1 MNAKRDDNSS
11 HDEETPTPH
20 LPTPGFFG
28 RLRTYF
34 LTGILVSAP
43 LAITFGL
50 AWWFIDFVDSK
61 VMPLIPARY
70 NPELYLP
77 AAYKGYGIPGFGLL
91 LMVLAITMVGWL
103 TTNFAGRAL
112 IRLYERILNRIPAVR
127 SIYGAIKQILETVL
141 ANQSNAF
148 RQAVLL
154 EYPRRGMWAIGF
166 ITGETKG
173 EVQNLTEDRVINV
186 FLPTTP
192 NPTSGFLL
200 FIPKR
205 DLVVL
210 DMSVEEAIKMV
221 MSGGIVTPPDR
232 RPEEVRQKP
241 VVAAHTY
248 EDVDI
253 LREKENAPVLV
264 SRQGAADST
273 RKDGGDTE
281 ADTSSTTDKPK
292 QDA

>member
-1 MNAKRDDNSS
+1 MNAKRDDSPDHNNGA
-11 HDEETPTPH
+11 PTPPMPS
-20 LPTPGFFG
+20 LGILG

-34 LTGILVSAP
+34 LTGVLVSAP

-50 AWWFIDFVDSK
+50 AWWFIEFVDGS
-61 VMPLIPARY
+61 VMPLIPSKY
-70 NPELYLP
+70 NPEIYLP
-77 AAYKGYGIPGFGLL
+77 DAYQSYGIPGFGLL
-91 LMVLAITMVGWL
+91 VVVIAITLVGWL

-112 IRLYERILNRIPAVR
+112 IKVYERILGRIPAVR

-173 EVQNLTEDRVINV
+173 EVQHLTEDTVINV

-200 FIPKR
+200 FVPKR
-205 DLVVL
+205 DVIVL
-210 DMSVEEAIKMV
+210 DMTVEEAIKMV
-221 MSGGIVTPPDR
+221 MSGGIVTPVDR
-232 RPEEVRQKP
+232 RPAEEQDKP
-241 VVAAHTY
+241 QVSAKTY

-253 LREKENAPVLV
+253 LREKEKAPVLV
-264 SRQGAADST
+264 SRHEPGAAPQ
-273 RKDGGDTE
+273 E
-281 ADTSSTTDKPK
+281 PEK
-292 QDA
+292 QNS

>member
-1 MNAKRDDNSS
+1 MNAKRDDTNDTENQGSG
-11 HDEETPTPH
+11 HT
-20 LPTPGFFG
+20 LPSPGLFA
-28 RLRTYF
+28 RMRAYF

-50 AWWFIDFVDSK
+50 AWWFIEFVDSK
-61 VMPLIPARY
+61 VIPLIPAHY
-70 NPELYLP
+70 NPETYLP
-77 AAYKGYGIPGFGLL
+77 DGYQDYGIPGLGLL
-91 LMVLAITMVGWL
+91 VILVFITVVGWF

-112 IRLYERILNRIPAVR
+112 IKLYERILGRIPAVR
-127 SIYGAIKQILETVL
+127 SIYSAVKQILETVL

-173 EVQNLTEDRVINV
+173 EVQHLTEDTVINI

-200 FIPKR
+200 FVPRGDI
-205 DLVVL
+205 VIL
-210 DMSVEEAIKMV
+210 DMTVEEAIKMV

-232 RPEEVRQKP
+232 RPIEEQKQP
-241 VVAAHTY
+241 KVAAKTY
-248 EDVDI
+248 EDVDV
-253 LREKENAPVLV
+253 LREKENVPILV
-264 SRQGAADST
+264 SRDISARIDTDESASS
-273 RKDGGDTE
+273 KDGKTRE
-281 ADTSSTTDKPK
+281 
-292 QDA
+292 DA

>member
-1 MNAKRDDNSS
+1 MNAKRDDTNDTENQGSG
-11 HDEETPTPH
+11 HT
-20 LPTPGFFG
+20 LPSPGLFA
-28 RLRTYF
+28 RMRAYF

-50 AWWFIDFVDSK
+50 AWWFIEFVDSK
-61 VMPLIPARY
+61 VIPLIPAHY
-70 NPELYLP
+70 NPETYLP
-77 AAYKGYGIPGFGLL
+77 DGYQDYGIPGLGLL
-91 LMVLAITMVGWL
+91 VILVFITVVGWF

-112 IRLYERILNRIPAVR
+112 IKLYERILGRIPAVR
-127 SIYGAIKQILETVL
+127 SIYSAVKQILETVL

-173 EVQNLTEDRVINV
+173 EVQHLTEDTVINI

-200 FIPKR
+200 FVPRGDI
-205 DLVVL
+205 VIL
-210 DMSVEEAIKMV
+210 DMTVEEAIKMV

-232 RPEEVRQKP
+232 RPIEEQKHP
-241 VVAAHTY
+241 KVAAKTY
-248 EDVDI
+248 EDVDV
-253 LREKENAPVLV
+253 LREKENVPILV
-264 SRQGAADST
+264 SRDIPARIDTDESASS
-273 RKDGGDTE
+273 KDGKTRE
-281 ADTSSTTDKPK
+281 
-292 QDA
+292 DA

>member
-1 MNAKRDDNSS
+1 MNAKRDDK
-11 HDEETPTPH
+11 HDADKH
-20 LPTPGFFG
+20 GSALPSPGFFA
-28 RLRTYF
+28 RVRAYF
-34 LTGILVSAP
+34 LTGVLISTP

-50 AWWFIDFVDSK
+50 AWWFIEFVDSK
-61 VMPLIPARY
+61 VMPLIPAHY
-70 NPELYLP
+70 NPEAYLP
-77 AAYKGYGIPGFGLL
+77 DGYQEYGIPGFGLL
-91 LMVLAITMVGWL
+91 VMLVFITMVGWF

-112 IRLYERILNRIPAVR
+112 IKLYERILGRIPAVR

-173 EVQNLTEDRVINV
+173 EVQHLTEDTVINI

-200 FIPKR
+200 FVPR
-205 DLVVL
+205 QDVVIL

-232 RPEEVRQKP
+232 RSPEEQKQP
-241 VVAAHTY
+241 RVSSKTY
-248 EDVDI
+248 EDLDV
-253 LREKENAPVLV
+253 LREKENSPILV
-264 SRQGAADST
+264 SRDIAPRQKPDST
-273 RKDGGDTE
+273 ENTGKAGQGED
-281 ADTSSTTDKPK
+281 DKHRE
-292 QDA
+292 DA

>member
-1 MNAKRDDNSS
+1 MNAKRDDHNDTENTSS
-11 HDEETPTPH
+11 DHT
-20 LPTPGFFG
+20 LPSPGPFA
-28 RLRTYF
+28 RIRAYF
-34 LTGILVSAP
+34 LTGVLVSAP

-50 AWWFIDFVDSK
+50 AWWFVEFVDSK
-61 VMPLIPARY
+61 VMPLIPVHY
-70 NPELYLP
+70 NPVYYLP
-77 AAYKGYGIPGFGLL
+77 QGYQDYGIPGLGLVVI
-91 LMVLAITMVGWL
+91 VLVITVVGWF

-112 IRLYERILNRIPAVR
+112 IKLYERILARIPAVR

-173 EVQNLTEDRVINV
+173 EVQHLTEDTVINI

-200 FIPKR
+200 FLPRQDI
-205 DLVVL
+205 VIL
-210 DMSVEEAIKMV
+210 DMTVEEAIKMV

-232 RPEEVRQKP
+232 RSSDLQAQPRVSSK
-241 VVAAHTY
+241 TY
-248 EDVDI
+248 EDLDV
-253 LREKENAPVLV
+253 LREKENIPILV
-264 SRQGAADST
+264 P
-273 RKDGGDTE
+273 RKHETVREKSD
-281 ADTSSTTDKPK
+281 DKSHE
-292 QDA
+292 DA

>member
-1 MNAKRDDNSS
+1 MNAKRDDTNDTENQGSG
-11 HDEETPTPH
+11 HT
-20 LPTPGFFG
+20 LPSPGLFA
-28 RLRTYF
+28 RMRAYF

-50 AWWFIDFVDSK
+50 AWWFIEFVDSK
-61 VMPLIPARY
+61 VIPLIPAHY
-70 NPELYLP
+70 NPETYLP
-77 AAYKGYGIPGFGLL
+77 DGYQDYGIPGLGLL
-91 LMVLAITMVGWL
+91 VILVFITVVGWF

-112 IRLYERILNRIPAVR
+112 IKLYERILGRIPAVR
-127 SIYGAIKQILETVL
+127 SIYSAVKQILETVL

-173 EVQNLTEDRVINV
+173 EVQHLTEDTVINI

-200 FIPKR
+200 FVPRGDI
-205 DLVVL
+205 VIL
-210 DMSVEEAIKMV
+210 DMTVEEAIKMV

-232 RPEEVRQKP
+232 RPIEEQKQP
-241 VVAAHTY
+241 KVAAKTY
-248 EDVDI
+248 EDVDV
-253 LREKENAPVLV
+253 LREKENVPILV
-264 SRQGAADST
+264 SRDIPARIDTDESASS
-273 RKDGGDTE
+273 KDGKTRE
-281 ADTSSTTDKPK
+281 
-292 QDA
+292 DA